1 MQTLCLIIYC
11 SSPVMLLS
19 VGVFVSN
26 WLLGSFLVNLLLAGG
41 ALGFVMRTNKG
52 LFKTFIVQDR
62 QLLSLYP
69 VFLFYTFMAL
79 FIAMT

>member
-11 SSPVMLLS
+11 STPIMLLS
-19 VGVFVSN
+19 LAVFI
-26 WLLGSFLVNLLLAGG
+26 LKFFHSFLINLLLAGG
-41 ALGFVMRTNKG
+41 ALAFVMKTNKG
-52 LFKTFIVQDR
+52 LFKSLIVADKQW
-62 QLLSLYP
+62 LSLYP

>member
-11 SSPVMLLS
+11 STPILLLAA
-19 VGVFVSN
+19 GVFLMN
-26 WLLGSFLVNLLLAGG
+26 WLLQSFLLNLLLAAG
-41 ALGFVMRTNKG
+41 ALAFVVQTNRG
-52 LFKTFIVQDR
+52 LFKSFIVQDR

>member
-1 MQTLCLIIYC
+1 
-11 SSPVMLLS
+11 MLLS
-19 VGVFVSN
+19 VGVFLMN
-26 WLLGSFLVNLLLAGG
+26 WLLQSFLANLLLAGA
-41 ALGFVMRTNKG
+41 ALAFVLKTNRG
-52 LFKTFIVQDR
+52 LFKSFIVEDR